1 MSAYRLF
8 FLDRQGAIVCAQA
21 IDADDDLQAVDQAHK
36 IPKDAVTC
44 QVWDADRLVG
54 GFDGRNAGAIEPR

>member
-1 MSAYRLF
+1 MTAYRLF

-44 QVWDADRLVG
+44 QV
-54 GFDGRNAGAIEPR
+54 